1 MGVVV
6 IVLSCFAFFFFSG
19 FSVVNSNNNLW
30 EGDAERQQREE
41 EELCSLAGGRQCIA
55 SCGPN
60 NQLSIEWT
68 GFTKSNKWIINQ
80 GFGKIF
86 KIV

>member
-1 MGVVV
+1 MLWLGMVPYVSEQAYGGQGVECGG
-6 IVLSCFAFFFFSG
+6 LNMLGLGSG
-19 FSVVNSNNNLW
+19 TI
-30 EGDAERQQREE
+30 RR
-41 EELCSLAGGRQCIA
+41 CSLAGGRQCIA